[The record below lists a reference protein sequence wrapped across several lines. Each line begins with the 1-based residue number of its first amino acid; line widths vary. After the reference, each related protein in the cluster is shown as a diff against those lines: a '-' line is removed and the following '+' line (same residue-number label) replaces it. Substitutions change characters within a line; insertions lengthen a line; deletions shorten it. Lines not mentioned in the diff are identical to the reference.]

1 MVSQHGLALHCGTL
15 QRRRIRLA
23 RIWVTPAL
31 SQRLE
36 QSAVTQTRLRRRFAF
51 QAALQFHVR
60 WLLRPKCH
68 RPRPPLQYPHHLSL
82 RAGQIFALSPTPDQ
96 VRPRVW
102 LAARARAG
110 AKLAAADVMLIAGE
124 PGLVIATDGKVERV
138 LTFAIAEGQIAAIEV
153 ISDPERLARLEL
165 RLLDGLADQAH

>member
-1 MVSQHGLALHCGTL
+1 M
-15 QRRRIRLA
+15 
-23 RIWVTPAL
+23 
-31 SQRLE
+31 
-36 QSAVTQTRLRRRFAF
+36 
-51 QAALQFHVR
+51 
-60 WLLRPKCH
+60 
-68 RPRPPLQYPHHLSL
+68 
-82 RAGQIFALSPTPDQ
+82 
-96 VRPRVW
+96 W